1 LARIYV
7 QHRQVVVPGDLL
19 AEDDGVIIETPA
31 YIERIGKKLYARV
44 IGLANI
50 STEEKKVK
58 IGIIP
63 LEGVYM
69 PKTGDIVIGV
79 VKDIGITHW
88 EVDIRAPY
96 HAILTVQEVLEHPF
110 NPATDSLRRYLDV
123 GDYIIAKIVAFD
135 RTRDPLLSI
144 KGKGLGRVVEGAI
157 VEIKPSR
164 VPRVIGKKASMI
176 NMLKTETGCEFVVGQ
191 NGRILVKCPN
201 RDLEEVAVLAIKMI
215 EREAHTSGLTERVRE
230 MIRREKARR
239 GA

>member
-1 LARIYV
+1 M
-7 QHRQVVVPGDLL
+7 VVPGDLL

-201 RDLEEVAVLAIKMI
+201 KDLEEVAVLAIKII

-230 MIRREKARR
+230 IVRREKARR

>member
-1 LARIYV
+1 M
-7 QHRQVVVPGDLL
+7 VVPGDLL
-19 AEDDGVIIETPA
+19 AEDDGVIVETPA

-191 NGRILVKCPN
+191 NGRILIKCPN
-201 RDLEEVAVLAIKMI
+201 KDLEEVAVLAIKII

-230 MIRREKARR
+230 IVRREKARR